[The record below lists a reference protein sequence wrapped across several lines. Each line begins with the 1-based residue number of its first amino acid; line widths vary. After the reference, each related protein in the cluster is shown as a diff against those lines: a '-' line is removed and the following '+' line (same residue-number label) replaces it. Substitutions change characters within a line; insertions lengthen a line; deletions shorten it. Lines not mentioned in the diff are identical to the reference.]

1 VTTPFVKGTERFMTR
16 PRASGEALVAT
27 ARDDNVARPLRA
39 DAQKNRA
46 RVLAAA
52 EAVFA
57 ARGVTASTEEVA
69 REAGVGI
76 GTVFRH
82 FPTKEALLEA
92 VIVSRLRRF
101 ADEAQALA
109 AAKTADP
116 GHSFFTLV
124 WRAVDQSAAK
134 NAVAAAL
141 AEVGVDLTPA
151 TAPIMAEMRNSL
163 DILLTRAQQAGAVRD
178 DVGVNEVIALLIGA
192 ARAAESTSGDQA
204 VMLRTVAI
212 ICDGLRPPGTR

>member
-1 VTTPFVKGTERFMTR
+1 MTR
-16 PRASGEALVAT
+16 PLASEEVLVVA
-27 ARDDNVARPLRA
+27 AKDDNVTRPLRA

-52 EAVFA
+52 EEVFA
-57 ARGVTASTEEVA
+57 ARGVTASTEDVA

-101 ADEAQALA
+101 ADEAHALA
-109 AAKTADP
+109 AATTADP
-116 GHSFFTLV
+116 GHNFFTLV
-124 WRAVDQSAAK
+124 WRAVDQSTVK

-141 AEVGVDLTPA
+141 ADAGVDLTPA
-151 TAPIMAEMRNSL
+151 TQPIMAEVRNSL
-163 DILLTRAQQAGAVRD
+163 DVLLTRAQQACAVRD
-178 DVGVNEVIALLIGA
+178 DVGVDEVVALLIGA
-192 ARAAESTSGDQA
+192 ARAAESTGGDQT
-204 VMLRTVAI
+204 VLMRTVAI
-212 ICDGLRPPGTR
+212 ICDGLRPPGLR